1 MVALNHFTGD
11 IQALDA
17 VGIDRSLRQP
27 FGVGDLLCLGIE
39 YLHKIAAD
47 DFSLLLR
54 LFDAGEVGE
63 EFLAGIHADYFQPKA
78 FVIAHDVV
86 KLILTQH
93 AVIDE
98 DTGQPVPYCAM
109 QQNSYYR

>member
-1 MVALNHFTGD
+1 MHLFGQTAHIMMALNHFAGD

-39 YLHKIAAD
+39 DLHEIAAD

-63 EFLAGIHADYFQPKA
+63 EFLASVHADYFQSQA
-78 FVIAHDVV
+78 LVIAHDVV
-86 KLILTQH
+86 KLIF
-93 AVIDE
+93 
-98 DTGQPVPYCAM
+98 
-109 QQNSYYR
+109 S